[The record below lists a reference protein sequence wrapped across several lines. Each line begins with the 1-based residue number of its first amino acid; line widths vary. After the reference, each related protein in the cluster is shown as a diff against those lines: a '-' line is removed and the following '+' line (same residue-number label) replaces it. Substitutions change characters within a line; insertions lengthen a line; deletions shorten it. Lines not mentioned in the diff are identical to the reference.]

1 MNNLS
6 LEELDKL
13 AYNFQNTDK
22 MKMLSLHFEERTY
35 LATIANLY
43 MMYDLIGSH
52 IKDKV
57 IKVKQSALKDYR
69 QIHNELY
76 FYRLGYEQWCNSIKI
91 SERSIRE
98 LRKELS
104 EGNVHKSLELAL
116 KVISTLLKENTL
128 VSMYQA
134 VMQSKV
140 TDDEIDTAVSNYAQ
154 QYNLDITSKDCEK
167 IVYRFLSSLGTS
179 QDLLCFQSMSD
190 DELNEVAKKLP
201 ERQFDGI
208 KTEISEEYIN
218 ALLNN

>member
-13 AYNFQNTDK
+13 AYNFKNTDK
-22 MKMLSLHFEERTY
+22 MKMLSLHFEERAY
-35 LATIANLY
+35 LTTIANLY

-57 IKVKQSALKDYR
+57 IKVKQSALKDFR

-128 VSMYQA
+128 VSLYQA

-140 TDDEIDTAVSNYAQ
+140 TDDEIDTAVSNYSQ
-154 QYNLDITSKDCEK
+154 QYNLEITSKDCEK

-201 ERQFDGI
+201 ERKFDGI

>member
-13 AYNFQNTDK
+13 AYNFKNTDK
-22 MKMLSLHFEERTY
+22 MKMLSLHFEERAY

-57 IKVKQSALKDYR
+57 IKVKQSALTDFR

-128 VSMYQA
+128 VSLYQA

-201 ERQFDGI
+201 GRQFDGI